1 MLASAVRDYLSE
13 FGVAAGRE
21 IVVVANNDDAYRTAL
36 ALSDAGITV
45 PAILDTR
52 SSANS
57 SLPALARDKGLR
69 VMESSGVAE
78 IFGGKQVKGVAVCAI
93 DGRGG
98 VAEKIG
104 CDAVALS
111 GGWSP
116 SVHLWSHSGGKL
128 CWDDAGVFFGPDPNR
143 PPTGDDGAAVAYA
156 AGAANGELFC
166 RNIAADAEKASRCA
180 LADLGIDPAS
190 LSSPIIE
197 SGCEAEAGAEPA
209 WLVPRTMSRAD
220 RARSWIDFQNDVKVS
235 DIELAALEGYESV
248 EHAKRY
254 TTLGMATD
262 QGKLSNVNGL
272 AILADS
278 LGAKIPDVGT
288 TTFRPPFVPVAF
300 GAIAGEGAG
309 ELFKPVRKTPMH
321 AWHDENGAF
330 WEPVGDWRRPYCYLR
345 GNESDTDAVQREV
358 LCTRKGVGLL
368 DGSTLGKI
376 LVAGPDAGRLLDM
389 LYTGVMSN
397 LPFWKMQIWT
407 DVQ

>member
-1 MLASAVRDYLSE
+1 MRLRTTALGVYSHGYALACERLTDHEPVKEGTRLRLWFIRAKKIIVAAGAIERPLVCPGNDIPGVMLASAVRDYLSE

-197 SGCEAEAGAEPA
+197 SGCEAEAGRGTRMASSKNYEPCGPGPV
-209 WLVPRTMSRAD
+209 LD
-220 RARSWIDFQNDVKVS
+220 RFSK
-235 DIELAALEGYESV
+235 
-248 EHAKRY
+248 
-254 TTLGMATD
+254 
-262 QGKLSNVNGL
+262 
-272 AILADS
+272 
-278 LGAKIPDVGT
+278 
-288 TTFRPPFVPVAF
+288 
-300 GAIAGEGAG
+300 
-309 ELFKPVRKTPMH
+309 
-321 AWHDENGAF
+321 
-330 WEPVGDWRRPYCYLR
+330 
-345 GNESDTDAVQREV
+345 
-358 LCTRKGVGLL
+358 
-368 DGSTLGKI
+368 
-376 LVAGPDAGRLLDM
+376 
-389 LYTGVMSN
+389 
-397 LPFWKMQIWT
+397 
-407 DVQ
+407 